1 MQRSY
6 RLMGAAALVVAGL
19 QLAACSPVEE
29 EVALS
34 EPSHVEAVEGSEF
47 SHITLEE
54 RAAERIDL
62 QTLPIVEK
70 RMISGPSKGKQRQ
83 VIPYGALIYDAEG
96 GAFAYTN
103 PEPLEFVR
111 ARLEIDYIESGKV
124 FLKSGPATGTEVVT
138 VGAMELWGAE
148 TGVGH

>member
-83 VIPYGALIYDAEG
+83 VIPYSALIYDAEG

-111 ARLEIDYIESGKV
+111 APLEVDYIESGKV
-124 FLKSGPATGTEVVT
+124 FLKSGPAAGTEVVT
-138 VGAMELWGAE
+138 VGVMELWGAE